1 MLPRSD
7 SEEHPISRTR
17 VQQPNFPGHQ
27 CCCFPEEGT
36 KHTNVIYE
44 TSSITRRFFLH
55 FPPFPPLLLDSP
67 VYFTCASHLHSWNP
81 FATNWCFLRFIP
93 QLLHV
98 WRPGRSPTFAKI
110 GLQIFKFAQVA
121 KRRLAVGGEVPGSA
135 SRACMSALGRSCA
148 SRRELHIFGHTMS
161 GLDPPF
167 QHEFTT
173 VTLPHHPSRGTA
185 IGSFL
190 LYRHKPL

>member
-1 MLPRSD
+1 M
-7 SEEHPISRTR
+7 
-17 VQQPNFPGHQ
+17 
-27 CCCFPEEGT
+27 
-36 KHTNVIYE
+36 
-44 TSSITRRFFLH
+44 
-55 FPPFPPLLLDSP
+55 PLIG
-67 VYFTCASHLHSWNP
+67 A
-81 FATNWCFLRFIP
+81 FLRFIP

-167 QHEFTT
+167 QHE
-173 VTLPHHPSRGTA
+173 
-185 IGSFL
+185 
-190 LYRHKPL
+190 